1 MPPEKIKVVI
11 HPQSIVHSMIRL
23 RDGAVYAQMS
33 QPDMR
38 LPIHS
43 ALFYP
48 ETVPCPFAALDF
60 SDTTLTFSA
69 PDTAR
74 FPMLRLAYDALN
86 ADGLY
91 TIAYNAANEAAVAQ
105 FINNTIG
112 FLDIPRLVEE
122 VLQKDWSGAPSD
134 LGTIMDA
141 DRRAREA

>member
-1 MPPEKIKVVI
+1 MV
-11 HPQSIVHSMIRL
+11 RL

-86 ADGLY
+86 AGGLCP
-91 TIAYNAANEAAVAQ
+91 IAYNAANEAAVAK
-105 FINNTIG
+105 FINNEIG

-122 VLQKDWSGAPSD
+122 VLQHDWSGAPRD
-134 LGTIMDA
+134 LDTIMDA
-141 DRRAREA
+141 DRRARS